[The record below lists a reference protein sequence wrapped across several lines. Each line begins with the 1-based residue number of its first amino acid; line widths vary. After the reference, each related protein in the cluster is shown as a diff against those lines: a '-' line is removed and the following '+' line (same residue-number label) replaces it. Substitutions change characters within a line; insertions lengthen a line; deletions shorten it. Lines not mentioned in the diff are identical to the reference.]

1 MNYRTRSLLLTG
13 ASCLGVAAT
22 MIFTRQCS
30 IKADAVRRERKL
42 ITAKDIVK
50 QTGLHYIPALLCGG
64 GTIALILLNQRMTAA
79 YVASVVSAAGTSGRL
94 FREFEAKTRD
104 ILGDM
109 KVDEI
114 HRSIAKDHEDGIVHA
129 AVPELS
135 AQGLIS
141 SIPDPKVEGNLLF
154 YDEFTDIWFRSSF
167 AAVRNAEYHL
177 NRNFSLGADISLDEF
192 YEFLGVELPPEYR
205 GLTWGECLLADGIP
219 WLDFHHYDSFSKEK
233 NEQYFILRYDYDPVL
248 DYSQDDRYELFQKR

>member
-1 MNYRTRSLLLTG
+1 MNYKTRSWLLTG
-13 ASCLGVAAT
+13 LSCAGVVAT

-30 IKADAVRRERKL
+30 IKADEIRRKEKL
-42 ITAKDIVK
+42 ITPKDIVK
-50 QTGLHYIPALLCGG
+50 KTGPHYIPALLCGG
-64 GTIALILLNQRMTAA
+64 GTIALILIHQHMTAA
-79 YVASVVSAAGTSGRL
+79 YVAGVVSAAGASSRL
-94 FREFEAKTRD
+94 FHEFEAKSRD
-104 ILGDM
+104 ILGDT

-114 HRSIAKDHEDGIVHA
+114 HRAVAKDHENGIVHA
-129 AVPELS
+129 VVPELR
-135 AQGLIS
+135 APGLMTS
-141 SIPDPKVEGNLLF
+141 MPDPKVEGDLLF

-205 GLTWGECLLADGIP
+205 GLTWGECLLDDGIP

-248 DYSQDDRYELFQKR
+248 DYRQDNELFQKR